1 MAQLYRALLNEARQN
16 TLAVAPLH
24 QLFWKSSEMFKPRQR
39 AIVFCMAGILIL
51 ALLATPTMAVTVTVH
66 GGQKV
71 NLDKEQVQLL
81 KQQPGIYYLK
91 LPPEKSLAN
100 YTLVEL
106 PEELGGGFLIA
117 TAAQLAA
124 GLEAVGA
131 LERSEADKVARG
143 ASIKDRWFVDLYFGG
158 VMAKDS
164 DVDAKAKPFGVTIT
178 DSANNVDYDNTY
190 TFGGR
195 VGSWFPELPWIGL
208 ALDFSYFK
216 LEADGIDTKVFPLSL
231 LLMLRY
237 RGDKLEP
244 YMGVGPGLFLSDTKV
259 DIQLGGQDESFSDT
273 AVDVGLDTRAG
284 LAWRLS
290 RHFAIFGEY
299 RFTYFEGN
307 YDDKVSSGGTQT
319 EVKVDT
325 KNYVHHFLVGV
336 SYGF

>member
-16 TLAVAPLH
+16 TLAVAPSH
-24 QLFWKSSEMFKPRQR
+24 QLFRRSSEMFKPRQR
-39 AIVFCMAGILIL
+39 AIVFCMVGILLL

-71 NLDKEQVQLL
+71 DLDKEQVQLL
-81 KQQPGIYYLK
+81 KKQPGIYYLK

-106 PEELGGGFLIA
+106 PEELGGGYLIA
-117 TAAQLAA
+117 TPAQLTA
-124 GLEAVGA
+124 GLEAIGA
-131 LERSEADKVARG
+131 LEKSKAHKIVHAAPG
-143 ASIKDRWFVDLYFGG
+143 KDRWFVDLYFGG
-158 VMAKDS
+158 VMPKDS
-164 DVDAKAKPFGVTIT
+164 DVDAKAKPYGVAIT
-178 DSANNVDYDNTY
+178 DSANNVDYDNTP

-195 VGSWFPELPWIGL
+195 VGGWAQELSWIGM

-216 LEADGIDTKVFPLSL
+216 MKADGIDTKVFPLSL

-237 RGDKLEP
+237 TGDRLQP
-244 YMGVGPGLFLSDTKV
+244 YIGVGPGLFLSDTKV
-259 DIQLGGQDESFSDT
+259 DIQLSGQDKTSSDT
-273 AVDVGLDTRAG
+273 TVDIGLDTRAG
-284 LAWRLS
+284 LAWRLFKS
-290 RHFAIFGEY
+290 LAVIGEY

-319 EVKVDT
+319 EVKVNT

-336 SYGF
+336 SYRF